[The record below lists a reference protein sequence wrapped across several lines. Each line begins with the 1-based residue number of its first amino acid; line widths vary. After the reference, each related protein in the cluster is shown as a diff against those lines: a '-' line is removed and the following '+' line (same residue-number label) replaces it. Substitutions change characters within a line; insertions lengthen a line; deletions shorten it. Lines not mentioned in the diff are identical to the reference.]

1 MWNNPLEYLQFLLF
15 GRHCVFCGKALPSDQ
30 WYCSE
35 CGREVEEHWFWEC
48 PLCGESPC
56 ICQPGDFLLDGL
68 IARVNYHHGGKE
80 AVLALKSGARPS
92 AAKTMAW
99 MMFAWME
106 EEDWTLIPFDLI
118 LPAPS
123 APKPLQ
129 ESGEHAVLLTKY
141 LAQHTGISYRVGY
154 LRKRWFTRRQ
164 HTLSSAKQR
173 RENLRQRLVL
183 HHPEEFEGKTVL
195 LVDDVVT
202 TGSTLLECARLLRR
216 AGAEKVYAI
225 AFCRSHKKL
234 PIEKQ
239 HSSPE

>member
-1 MWNNPLEYLQFLLF
+1 M
-15 GRHCVFCGKALPSDQ
+15 
-30 WYCSE
+30 
-35 CGREVEEHWFWEC
+35 
-48 PLCGESPC
+48 
-56 ICQPGDFLLDGL
+56 
-68 IARVNYHHGGKE
+68 
-80 AVLALKSGARPS
+80 
-92 AAKTMAW
+92 
-99 MMFAWME
+99 
-106 EEDWTLIPFDLI
+106 
-118 LPAPS
+118 
-123 APKPLQ
+123 
-129 ESGEHAVLLTKY
+129 LLTKY
-141 LAQHTGISYRVGY
+141 LAQHTGIPYRVGY

-234 PIEKQ
+234 QMEKQ